1 MPESV
6 NTHSEPVYLGM
17 GDLRI
22 EQVVGV
28 ARYGWTVVEIEERT
42 EQSGSLTVYERIM
55 LSRKWVEKVLRE
67 NNQLVAD
74 GEDPRAYYGINTG
87 FGFKAGQNGL
97 SDEDVPWVIRN
108 LIVSHSVGVGKALS
122 PEIVRAAMLIRA
134 NSLAQ
139 GYSGVRPILINTL
152 IRMLNRG
159 VIPYIPEHGSVG
171 ASGDLIPLSH
181 LAAVMSVSPHGRPSV
196 ETSAADYN
204 ESGMAYLDLDKFPGD
219 AQFEDPITFDGYRL
233 ALMSGHQAMRA
244 AGLEPLSLEAKEGL
258 ALNNGATF
266 SAAIAALALHDAENL
281 VRHSEIGTA
290 LSMEALLGFRDA
302 FLPHIQRVRHHRGQV
317 EVARRVLKI
326 TRGSDL
332 LDGDVDLDPG
342 CEPPQDP
349 YALRVVPQVLG
360 GIWDTLAFIRRTV
373 SDEINAA
380 TDNPL
385 IFNLPEDH
393 PNYLPR
399 PYRAVSG
406 GNFHGAPLAYSMD
419 FLAIIITDLGSL
431 SERMIFRLM
440 DPGLSLGLP
449 ACLVEDEIS
458 KPGLTSGVM
467 LAQYLAASLVSDCKT
482 LAHPDSV
489 DSIPTSANQEDHVS
503 MSMNAAR
510 HARQVVENINHVVAI
525 ELLCGYLAL
534 KWRVANLERNLGD
547 QPSPSLS
554 PSRQDERLASLY
566 RRLRA
571 RSADTHLS
579 LGPGSTAALEAI
591 TDLLYGENQPLPR
604 LGDKPAARDRYL
616 QPYLLR
622 LVKLLRSGVLVEEV
636 YNAADI
642 QHLSE

>member
-28 ARYGWTVVEIEERT
+28 ARYGWAVAEIRERI
-42 EQSGSLTVYERIM
+42 EQPGSLAVYERIM
-55 LSRKWVEKVLRE
+55 LSRQWVEKVLRE
-67 NNQLVAD
+67 NTQLATD
-74 GEDPRAYYGINTG
+74 GEKPRAYYGINTG

-108 LIVSHSVGVGKALS
+108 LIVSHSVGVGKELS
-122 PEIVRAAMLIRA
+122 PEIIRAAMLIRA

-139 GYSGVRPILINTL
+139 GYSGVRPVVINTL
-152 IRMLNRG
+152 VRMLNRG
-159 VIPYIPEHGSVG
+159 VIPCIPEYGSVG

-181 LAAVMSVSPHGRPSV
+181 LAAVMSVSPHRTPTI

-204 ESGMAYLDLDKFPGD
+204 ESGMAYLDLDMFPGE
-219 AQFEDPITFDGYRL
+219 ARFEDTLIVDGFRV
-233 ALMSGHQAMRA
+233 AQMSGHRAMRA
-244 AGLEPLSLEAKEGL
+244 VGLEPLALEAKEGL

-281 VRHSEIGTA
+281 VRHAEIGTA

-332 LDGDVDLDPG
+332 LDGDVDQDPG

-349 YALRVVPQVLG
+349 YAIRVVPQVLG
-360 GIWDTLAFIRRTV
+360 GIWDTLAFIRRTIR
-373 SDEINAA
+373 DEINAA

-393 PNYLPR
+393 PNFLPR
-399 PYRAVSG
+399 TYRAVSG
-406 GNFHGAPLAYSMD
+406 GNFHGAPLAYAMD
-419 FLAIIITDLGSL
+419 FLAIVITDLGSL
-431 SERMIFRLM
+431 SERRIFRLT
-440 DPGLSLGLP
+440 DPGLNLGLP

-510 HARQVVENINHVVAI
+510 HARQVVENINHVVSI
-525 ELLCGYLAL
+525 ELLCSYLAL
-534 KWRVANLERNLGD
+534 KWRVSSLEKNYDD
-547 QPSPSLS
+547 QSPTSLDH
-554 PSRQDERLASLY
+554 SRQDERLASLY

-571 RSADTHLS
+571 KSAGTQLS
-579 LGPGSTAALEAI
+579 IGTGSKAALEVIAG
-591 TDLLYGENQPLPR
+591 TLYGGDQPLPM
-604 LGDKPAARDRYL
+604 LGERPTARDRYL

-622 LVKLLRSGVLVEEV
+622 LVNLLRSGELVERV
-636 YNAADI
+636 YKTSDI
-642 QHLSE
+642 QHQSE